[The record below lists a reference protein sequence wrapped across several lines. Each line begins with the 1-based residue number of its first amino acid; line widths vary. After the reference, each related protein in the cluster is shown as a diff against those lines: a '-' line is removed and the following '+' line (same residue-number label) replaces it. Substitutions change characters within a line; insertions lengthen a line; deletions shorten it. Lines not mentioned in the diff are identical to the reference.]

1 MIDPIIVA
9 FSPFFALLA
18 GISLAVLG
26 RQEEAAQLSKKC
38 ASKIL
43 GYAIIFLGF
52 GFNLFGILKSGLEG
66 LGATVVSISFT
77 IALGL
82 LIGWIFRNKF
92 KVSILISIGT
102 AICGGSAIAAIAPII
117 KSNDDEVAVSI
128 AIIFLLNAVA
138 LVLFP
143 YIGHVLDLT
152 PVQFGTFAAMAIHDT
167 ASVVGSCLVFGQES
181 LETGVTIK
189 LVRALWILPLSLI
202 ISLIFTF
209 VSQSKG
215 AVPSKKPWFIVGFLA
230 ASLSIT
236 LFPDLVDVGQKLK
249 YFGKILFAV
258 ALFLIGY
265 NLSLKNIKS
274 IGFGVLSQAILLWVI
289 IVICILYW
297 VVNF

>member
-138 LVLFP
+138 LGLFP

>member
-1 MIDPIIVA
+1 M
-9 FSPFFALLA
+9 
-18 GISLAVLG
+18 G
-26 RQEEAAQLSKKC
+26 RQEKAAQLSKKW

-43 GYAIIFLGF
+43 GCAIVFLGF
-52 GFNLFGILKSGLEG
+52 GFNLFGILKAGLEG
-66 LGATVVSISFT
+66 VGATVISISFT

-117 KSNDDEVAVSI
+117 KSNDDEIAVSI
-128 AIIFLLNAVA
+128 AIIFLLNATS
-138 LVLFP
+138 LFLFP
-143 YIGHVLDLT
+143 YIGHVLELT

-167 ASVVGSCLVFGQES
+167 ASVVGSCLVFGQDS

-189 LVRALWILPLSLI
+189 LVRALWIIPLSLM

-209 VSQSKG
+209 AHQSKG
-215 AVPSKKPWFIVGFLA
+215 AVPSKKPWFIFGFLS
-230 ASLSIT
+230 ASLSVT
-236 LFPDLVDVGQKLK
+236 LFPDLMDIGQIFK
-249 YFGKILFAV
+249 YFGKMLFTV

-265 NLSLKNIKS
+265 NLSLKDIKS
-274 IGFGVLSQAILLWVI
+274 IGFGVFSQAILLWI
-289 IVICILYW
+289 IIITCILYW